1 MEPEDLFDLLRENPF
16 PGVSVHMED
25 IERGGGLS
33 DDEVLVLT
41 YQTKSGVQSITYTGK
56 KWVVKGSDCTILTL
70 VGFLAPDAG
79 PIQAHQEVQ
88 RVIDV
93 LAVAGGYKSS
103 AHLADLAQVA
113 DALGAPADT
122 QLSGLVSRIKTTRV
136 NLEQYVRKMQQ
147 ADANA
152 DEIKAVFGKAPMS
165 NHAEL
170 VSAAKRARR
179 AEVESARDVDLDLL
193 EQVDRLLSKNKVPT
207 HYDNGEPLSR
217 AERIAYLDRR
227 TSLTT

>member
-1 MEPEDLFDLLRENPF
+1 MKPEDLFDLLRENPF
-16 PGVSVHMED
+16 PGVSVNMTS

-33 DDEVLVLT
+33 DDEVLVLR

-56 KWVVKGSDCTILTL
+56 KWMVDGSDCTNLTL
-70 VGFLAPDAG
+70 TGFLAPDAC
-79 PIQAHQEVQ
+79 PTLAHQEVQ

-93 LAVAGGYKSS
+93 LAVAGGHKTS

-113 DALGAPADT
+113 EVLEAPADT
-122 QLSGLVSRIKTTRV
+122 LLRGLISRIKTTRAD
-136 NLEQYVRKMQQ
+136 LEQYVRKMQQ
-147 ADANA
+147 ADENA

-165 NHAEL
+165 SHAEL
-170 VSAAKRARR
+170 LDAVRRARR
-179 AEVESARDVDLDLL
+179 AEVESAGAVDLDLL
-193 EQVDRLLSKNKVPT
+193 EQVDQFLSKNKVPT
-207 HYDNGEPLSR
+207 YYDNGEPLSR